1 MDITQADLEAGTS
14 VSYQTDKSR
23 GVYVHVTEGSVEI
36 EGTKL
41 SSGDAIKLTEVESV
55 EIKASEDSG
64 ILLFDVV
71 MNF

>member
-1 MDITQADLEAGTS
+1 MDGGTNIL
-14 VSYQTDKSR
+14 YQTEKSR
-23 GVYVHVTEGSVEI
+23 GVYIHVTEGSVEI
-36 EGTKL
+36 AGVKL

-55 EIKASEDSG
+55 EIKASENSG